1 MRHVPTPRL
10 FEGRFPAIIPSMCL
24 AQRAAATWGQPT
36 ELEGLAQLSPGRTSS
51 SVDCPL
57 VDFFCDPAGT
67 RDEVNT
73 AMVNVR
79 RRFNAYFAMPFQKSV
94 LGRAVNTR
102 KGSNAAISIIEWVA
116 K

>member
-10 FEGRFPAIIPSMCL
+10 FEGRFPAIIPGLCL
-24 AQRAAATWGQPT
+24 ALCAAAAWGQPT
-36 ELEGLAQLSPGRTSS
+36 ELEGLAQLTPGRTSP

-73 AMVNVR
+73 AMVNER
-79 RRFNAYFAMPFQKSV
+79 RGFNAYFPVQFQKPV
-94 LGRAVNTR
+94 LGRTINTR
-102 KGSNAAISIIEWVA
+102 KGSNEVISIIE
-116 K
+116 